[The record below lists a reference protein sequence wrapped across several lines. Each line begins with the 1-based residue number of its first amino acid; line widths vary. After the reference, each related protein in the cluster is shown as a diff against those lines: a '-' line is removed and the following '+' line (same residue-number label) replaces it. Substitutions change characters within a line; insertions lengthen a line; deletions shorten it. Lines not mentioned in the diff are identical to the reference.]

1 MKAVIALSGLA
12 GFLLIGPGLLHSHNA
27 PIRHVVRVDAHAVT
41 HVAMDVQ
48 SRCKFEDELS
58 LSVPVG
64 SGTALK
70 LLAGSGSLEV
80 VGVDGLQ
87 EVRAVA
93 RACASHGEFL
103 DELDLTSEMAGSDL
117 LLETHYPDFSGMR
130 GWGNRYARLDL
141 RVEVPEGMVA
151 DIQDSS
157 GEMSLENLGALTIQ
171 DSSGEIRVHSI
182 RGFVRIDDSSGEIAL
197 WDVTGDVEIEDGS
210 GAIEISGVGG
220 MVTIDDGSGDIDVED
235 VEGTVRIIRDGSGSI
250 EVDGV
255 GGDFIVERDGSGS
268 IDFSDVRG
276 RVDVPRKRR

>member
-48 SRCKFEDELS
+48 SRCKFEEELS

-64 SGTALK
+64 AGNALE

-80 VGVDGLQ
+80 MGVPGLQ

-93 RACASHGEFL
+93 RA
-103 DELDLTSEMAGSDL
+103 
-117 LLETHYPDFSGMR
+117 YPDFSGMR

-151 DIQDSS
+151 DIRDSS
-157 GEMSLENLGALTIQ
+157 GEMILADLGALTIQ
-171 DSSGEIRVHSI
+171 DSSGEIEVHSI
-182 RGFVRIDDSSGEIAL
+182 RGSVWIEDSSGAIGL
-197 WDVTGDVEIEDGS
+197 WDVTGDVEIDDGS
-210 GAIEISGVGG
+210 GEIEISGVGG
-220 MVTIDDGSGDIDVED
+220 MVTIDDGSGEIDVED
-235 VEGTVRIIRDGSGSI
+235 VEGTVLVVRDGSGSI

-268 IDFSDVRG
+268 IDFSDVQG